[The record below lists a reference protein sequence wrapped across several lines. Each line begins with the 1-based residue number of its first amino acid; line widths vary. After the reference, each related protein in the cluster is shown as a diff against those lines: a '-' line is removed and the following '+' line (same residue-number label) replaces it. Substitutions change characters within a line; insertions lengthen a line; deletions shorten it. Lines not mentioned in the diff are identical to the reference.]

1 MIIWIDGPFGAGKTT
16 LATRLCEKRSDLLVL
31 DPEEIGYV
39 VKTVVAMPPS
49 GNYQDL
55 PFWRRLTVQAIAE
68 LRDHYPQDIAVP
80 MTLLNPAH
88 RDEIFSAV
96 RSIDSSFI
104 HFYLNVDREILCE
117 RIVGQSMHPDESRNE
132 QIRTWRLAQVESCLS
147 AKASLTHET
156 RILDSGRHDPDTLAD
171 IVLRVMK
178 RLQFASPKLRED
190 RRCSAL

>member
-16 LATRLCEKRSDLLVL
+16 LASRLCEKRSDLLVL

-96 RSIDSSFI
+96 RSIDSNFI
-104 HFYLNVDREILCE
+104 HFYLDVDREILCE

-132 QIRTWRLAQVESCLS
+132 QIRTWRLAQVESEPPRVYRRAKLS
-147 AKASLTHET
+147 ENCPLWN
-156 RILDSGRHDPDTLAD
+156 RHQRRE
-171 IVLRVMK
+171 LRS
-178 RLQFASPKLRED
+178 RFHPSSANA
-190 RRCSAL
+190 RCG

>member
-96 RSIDSSFI
+96 RIDRFKFHSFL
-104 HFYLNVDREILCE
+104 FKR
-117 RIVGQSMHPDESRNE
+117 RPG
-132 QIRTWRLAQVESCLS
+132 
-147 AKASLTHET
+147 
-156 RILDSGRHDPDTLAD
+156 D
-171 IVLRVMK
+171 IVRTY
-178 RLQFASPKLRED
+178 RRAEHAS
-190 RRCSAL
+190 